1 MTVGKGSAAELEW
14 SAVTDV
20 TGRSLLV
27 TLESVTVSESV
38 ALPNLTR

>member
-20 TGRSLLV
+20 TGVSVLV
-27 TLESVTVSESV
+27 TLKSVTVSESV
-38 ALPNLTR
+38 SLPNVTR